1 MTPNPSKSESSL
13 GSTKRSGILV
23 TLQYREYRLF
33 WIGGAFSN
41 IGMWALIY
49 GRLWLMHEL
58 TDIPIMLGAVTL
70 SSLGPVIILSPFGGV
85 IADRVNR
92 LKLVIISRF
101 LFASLALL
109 TALLIA
115 LGFIQPWH
123 LISISLA
130 TGVLLSFDI
139 PSRQAM
145 LPNLVPPQHLA
156 NAIAVY
162 SMLTAGSAIIGPGMF
177 VPLVNYY
184 GLEGLFFLI
193 AGVYGLTVL
202 TLSLM
207 KPVDRKAEPLTR
219 SLWLGLVEGL
229 SYVSKHRTIFR
240 LLLIG
245 ILGGIFGMSFE
256 TLLPIFADKILAG
269 GITPYGSLLLA
280 VGIGGLTGS
289 AILASTGSLRNAAAI
304 QTVAAVLLGTSLV
317 LFSSITMFVP
327 ALIIIAFTGLASV
340 IFLTINNTMVQSQV
354 DERYRGRVMSLH
366 QFTWAASA
374 LGGFLMGALAQITT
388 APVALMAGGLITA
401 IVVGSAAATLVPDWI
416 HRFKESNHA
425 MQQSQE

>member
-1 MTPNPSKSESSL
+1 MIPTPSAFEPNH
-13 GSTKRSGILV
+13 GSTGRSSFFVALY
-23 TLQYREYRLF
+23 YREYRLF
-33 WIGGAFSN
+33 WLAGAFSN

-58 TDIPIMLGAVTL
+58 TDNHIMLGVVTL
-70 SSLGPVIILSPFGGV
+70 SSLGPVIILSPLGGV
-85 IADRVNR
+85 IADQVDR

-101 LFASLALL
+101 MFASLALL
-109 TALLIA
+109 TAVLIA
-115 LGFIQPWH
+115 QNIIQPWH

-130 TGVLLSFDI
+130 TGSLLSFDI

-145 LPNLVPPQHLA
+145 LPNLVPNQHLA

-177 VPLVNYY
+177 VPLVSFY

-193 AGVYGLTVL
+193 AGAYALTVL
-202 TLSLM
+202 TLAAM
-207 KPVDRKAEPLTR
+207 KSVDRKAEPLPR
-219 SLWLGLVEGL
+219 SLWLGLFEGL
-229 SYVSKHRTIFR
+229 RYVFNHRTISR

-256 TLLPIFADKILAG
+256 TLLPIFADKVLAG
-269 GITPYGSLLLA
+269 GINPYGGLLLA

-289 AILASTGSLRNAAAI
+289 GILASKGSLKNAAVI
-304 QTVAAVLLGTSLV
+304 QSVSAVLLGVSLV
-317 LFSSITMFVP
+317 LFSNITMFVP
-327 ALIIIAFTGLASV
+327 ALIIIGFTGMASV
-340 IFLTINNTMVQSQV
+340 TFLTINNTMVQSQV

-374 LGGFLMGALAQITT
+374 LGGFFMGALAQVAT
-388 APVALMAGGLITA
+388 APMALMAGGIITA
-401 IVVGSAAATLVPDWI
+401 VAVGGAAAALMPAWK
-416 HRFKESNHA
+416 RQFSEANPS
-425 MQQSQE
+425 MQQNQG

>member
-1 MTPNPSKSESSL
+1 MTLTPKQFESNHS
-13 GSTKRSGILV
+13 STERSSFFV
-23 TLQYREYRLF
+23 ALQYREYRLF
-33 WIGGAFSN
+33 WLGGAFSN

-85 IADRVNR
+85 IADRVDR

-101 LFASLALL
+101 MFASLALF
-109 TALLIA
+109 TAVLIA
-115 LGFIQPWH
+115 LNIIQPWH

-145 LPNLVPPQHLA
+145 LPNLVPNQYLA

-177 VPLVNYY
+177 VPLVNFY

-193 AGVYGLTVL
+193 AGAYALTVL
-202 TLSLM
+202 TLALM
-207 KPVDRKAEPLTR
+207 KSVDRKAEPLTR

-229 SYVSKHRTIFR
+229 IYVVNHRTISR

-269 GITPYGSLLLA
+269 GITPYGWLLLA

-289 AILASTGSLRNAAAI
+289 GILASTGSLKNAAAI
-304 QTVAAVLLGTSLV
+304 QTVSAVLLGTSLM
-317 LFSSITMFVP
+317 LFSSVTMFVP
-327 ALIIIAFTGLASV
+327 ALIIIGFTGMASV
-340 IFLTINNTMVQSQV
+340 IFLTVNNTMVQSQV

-374 LGGFLMGALAQITT
+374 LGGFLMGALAQVAT
-388 APVALMAGGLITA
+388 APLALIAGGLITA
-401 IVVGSAAATLVPDWI
+401 IAVGGAAAALMPAWKHQFSETNP
-416 HRFKESNHA
+416 S
-425 MQQSQE
+425 MQQTQG

>member
-1 MTPNPSKSESSL
+1 MIPTLSTFESKH
-13 GSTKRSGILV
+13 GSTGRSSFFVALH
-23 TLQYREYRLF
+23 YREYRLF
-33 WIGGAFSN
+33 WLAGAFSN

-58 TDIPIMLGAVTL
+58 TDNPIMLGAVTL

-85 IADRVNR
+85 IADRVDR

-101 LFASLALL
+101 MFASLALL
-109 TALLIA
+109 TAVLIA
-115 LGFIQPWH
+115 QNIIQPWH

-145 LPNLVPPQHLA
+145 LPNLVPHQHLA
-156 NAIAVY
+156 NGIAVY
-162 SMLTAGSAIIGPGMF
+162 SMLTAGSAIVGPGMF
-177 VPLVNYY
+177 VPLVSFYE
-184 GLEGLFFLI
+184 LEGLFFLI
-193 AGVYGLTVL
+193 AGAYALTVF
-202 TLSLM
+202 TLALM
-207 KPVDRKAEPLTR
+207 KSVDCKAESVTR

-229 SYVSKHRTIFR
+229 RYVFNHRIIFR

-256 TLLPIFADKILAG
+256 TLLPIFAEKILTG

-289 AILASTGSLRNAAAI
+289 GILASKGSLMNASVI
-304 QTVAAVLLGTSLV
+304 QSVSAVMLGISLV

-327 ALIIIAFTGLASV
+327 ALIVIGFTGMGSV

-374 LGGFLMGALAQITT
+374 LGGFLMGALAQVAT

-401 IVVGSAAATLVPDWI
+401 IAVGGASAALIPIWKRQFSVAN
-416 HRFKESNHA
+416 SS
-425 MQQSQE
+425 MQKNQG

>member
-1 MTPNPSKSESSL
+1 M
-13 GSTKRSGILV
+13 
-23 TLQYREYRLF
+23 F
-33 WIGGAFSN
+33 WLGGAFSN

-58 TDIPIMLGAVTL
+58 TDIPIMLGVVTL
-70 SSLGPVIILSPFGGV
+70 SSLGPVIILSPLGGV
-85 IADRVNR
+85 VADRVDR

-115 LGFIQPWH
+115 LDIIQPWH

-130 TGVLLSFDI
+130 TGTLLSFDI

-145 LPNLVPPQHLA
+145 LPNLVPNQHLA

-162 SMLTAGSAIIGPGMF
+162 SMLTAGSAIIGPGLF
-177 VPLVNYY
+177 VPLVNYF

-193 AGVYGLTVL
+193 SGVYGVTVL

-207 KPVDRKAEPLTR
+207 KPVERQGDPLTK

-229 SYVSKHRTIFR
+229 SYVSNHRTIFR

-256 TLLPIFADKILAG
+256 TLLPIFADRILSG

-280 VGIGGLTGS
+280 VGIGGLAGS
-289 AILASTGSLRNAAAI
+289 GILASTASLKNAALI
-304 QTVAAVLLGTSLV
+304 QTASAVLLGGSLV
-317 LFSSITMFVP
+317 LFSTITMFVP
-327 ALIIIAFTGLASV
+327 ALIAIAFTGLGSV
-340 IFLTINNTMVQSQV
+340 IFLTTNNTMVQSQV
-354 DERYRGRVMSLH
+354 DDGYRGRVMSLH
-366 QFTWAASA
+366 QFIWAASA
-374 LGGFLMGALAQITT
+374 LGGFLMGALAQVTS
-388 APVALMAGGLITA
+388 APVALITGGLITT
-401 IVVGSAAATLVPDWI
+401 IVVGGAAATLVPDWI
-416 HRFKESNHA
+416 RQSKESNHS
-425 MQQSQE
+425 MPLTKE